1 MYVKM
6 TTLEYYFENG
16 AHVIFEKY
24 TIDEYGVIRNKTT
37 GNTVNAHKSGNYN
50 RVAIQN
56 ESGKQSKLLVG
67 RALLSTFE
75 GRPSNAK
82 HTADHIDRNPNNDT
96 LENLRWLC
104 NKGQRDNRFTPDTQ
118 KSAFIIV
125 KDGVEK
131 TIKEWVNHL
140 KDEKNPYGRE
150 YTDSMIE
157 KYIQKKQ
164 FGFSYKEYPDIP
176 GEVWK
181 EIANSESNKGR
192 WEISNMCRIKFVT
205 KFAENVL
212 SGKRLNT
219 HKGYPRIALGL
230 CHILAFKTFYPD
242 EYTAKK
248 PREVIMHE
256 NDDKMDFM
264 PDNLRLGTHSD
275 NGTGAHDNGSYK
287 GTESERK
294 RCASYISDV
303 LEKEHNSQN
312 DATKYLKSIGF
323 GKVNCGNISFALN
336 GKYKTAYGRVWK
348 YVNDL

>member
-1 MYVKM
+1 M

-24 TIDEYGVIRNKTT
+24 TIDTCGIIRNKTM
-37 GNTVNAHKSGNYN
+37 GNTINAHKSGNYN
-50 RVAIQN
+50 RVAVQN
-56 ESGKQSKLLVG
+56 DSGKQRKLLIG

-75 GRPSNAK
+75 GRPPTLK

-104 NKGQRDNRFTPDTQ
+104 NKGQRDNRFTPDTT
-118 KSAFIIV
+118 KSACIIL
-125 KDGVEK
+125 KDGIEK
-131 TIKEWVNHL
+131 TGKEWVDYLNSRG
-140 KDEKNPYGRE
+140 EKNPYGRD
-150 YTDSMIE
+150 YTKSIIE
-157 KYIQKKQ
+157 RYAQEKKH
-164 FGFSYKEYPDIP
+164 GFSYKEYPDLE

-181 EIANSESNKGR
+181 EIDNSESNKGH

-248 PREVIMHE
+248 PGEVIMHE
-256 NDDKMDFM
+256 NDDKMDFR
-264 PDNLRLGTHSD
+264 PDNLRLGTHSA
-275 NGTGAHDNGSYK
+275 NGTSAHDNGSYK
-287 GTESERK
+287 GMKAERK
-294 RCASYISDV
+294 ICASYINDV
-303 LEKEHNSQN
+303 LEKEHDSQN
-312 DATKYLKSIGF
+312 DATKYLKSKGF
-323 GKVNCGNISFALN
+323 GKVTCGNISSALN